1 MISTDD
7 EKYKILDR
15 SIFKELQNYSI
26 TKQNF
31 NSFESDGDSSLFF
44 LIKNNIEFD
53 VEQSLRIIDLSN
65 LSKTTNQYESALI
78 VTLNIML
85 ATYPYTSESPWSKPR
100 ILEHL
105 ILNSDINY
113 ITPNGISSTSLLLNY
128 EENPQIEL
136 NNKTWKIYIDKLD
149 TDLITPQ
156 FVSKIRVIA
165 DLSGYDISKKPILM
179 PIESRDLT
187 IIKSEFSKMENL
199 ISKNMFV
206 RTNKP

>member
-7 EKYKILDR
+7 EKYKTLDR
-15 SIFKELQNYSI
+15 AIFKELQNYSI

-31 NSFESDGDSSLFF
+31 NSFSTDGDSSLLF
-44 LIKNNIEFD
+44 LIKNNVEFD

-65 LSKTTNQYESALI
+65 LNKTTDQHESSLI
-78 VTLNIML
+78 VILNIML
-85 ATYPYTSESPWSKPR
+85 ATYPYTSESPWSKPK

-105 ILNSDINY
+105 ILKSDINY

-128 EENPQIEL
+128 EETPQIEL

-149 TDLITPQ
+149 TDLITPRL
-156 FVSKIRVIA
+156 VSKIREIA